1 MLTHIYCACFKGR
14 VTCRA
19 SHLVS
24 MDFRTLCFCRP
35 EGLAFSAVTIFQI
48 GANMYKAFGGFA
60 KFDRRYSPM
69 TPRDSNNLKAKERN
83 HVDCV
88 AFEGQL
94 FVDLMILYLGS
105 RHLFVRTRFVRF
117 LWLGFGSLLVPGRS
131 SRWTFRFRCFNHNA
145 QSLVQKTQRTA
156 EGKGYKGKNGRTK
169 YSHHEVKII
178 QYIQKTPMTMCKCGK
193 QHLG

>member
-1 MLTHIYCACFKGR
+1 
-14 VTCRA
+14 
-19 SHLVS
+19 

-117 LWLGFGSLLVPGRS
+117 LWLGFGSLLIARSRTFEQMDLQIQMLQPQCPIVGAENAENGGRQGLQGQK
-131 SRWTFRFRCFNHNA
+131 RANE
-145 QSLVQKTQRTA
+145 VQ
-156 EGKGYKGKNGRTK
+156 
-169 YSHHEVKII
+169 
-178 QYIQKTPMTMCKCGK
+178 PP
-193 QHLG
+193 